1 MYVPTRGSWG
11 ASGSLRLGFVLVMTV
26 CVQWTISVLNE
37 TLEVNTLHSRWR
49 SLDRLAIEEHWAG
62 TFAALSHDDK
72 GRTVTLDLT
81 GEDTAC
87 PQPVV
92 RARLSGPALV
102 LLSWTRYEKKLVG
115 RYDAPIS
122 GKYFIEVIVLAC
134 SQMTREWTM
143 QEVRDMCIADVTT
156 HRVSQKNSSIFITQ
170 ASTLI
175 DGIGTWM
182 QTAEIRL
189 PLYTRVQPPAC
200 SNCVNFTSTGRFA
213 GYMFN
218 FSHEHALANRS
229 KKQLAATSHKL
240 GSACFVGASHSRTM
254 VELLTQ
260 KYPTL
265 FDLVHVD
272 TKWPSDLLNASQQV
286 LLSNCSTAVV
296 GIGQWPAGWPEK
308 HPMSFEEYETNM
320 RRSLAEFVRRTKDKG
335 VRTFSRNTHE
345 NPLGRIISSCP
356 PSDWRNPEVIRIN
369 NELLQNISQDLRI
382 PYLMTTDIT
391 GPLWDSAPD
400 WCHYKNDVGLIE
412 ALFILQSISTYDSG

>member
-1 MYVPTRGSWG
+1 MGLRG
-11 ASGSLRLGFVLVMTV
+11 ASGLLRLGFVLVLTV
-26 CVQWTISVLNE
+26 CFQWTTSALNE
-37 TLEVNTLHSRWR
+37 TAELNILHSRWR

-72 GRTVTLDLT
+72 ERTVTLDLT

-87 PQPVV
+87 PRPVI

-102 LLSWTRYEKKLVG
+102 LLSWTRYHKKLVG
-115 RYDAPIS
+115 RYDAPIP

-134 SQMTREWTM
+134 SEMTPEWTM

-170 ASTLI
+170 ASTRI
-175 DGIGTWM
+175 NGIGTWM
-182 QTAEIRL
+182 QTSEMYL

-200 SNCVNFTSTGRFA
+200 RNCVNFTSTDRFA
-213 GYMFN
+213 GYAFN

-229 KKQLAATSHKL
+229 KTQLAAASHKL
-240 GSACFVGASHSRTM
+240 GRTCFVGASHSCTM

-260 KYPTL
+260 EYPIL
-265 FDLVHVD
+265 FDVVHIGI
-272 TKWPSDLLNASQQV
+272 KWPSDLPVASRR
-286 LLSNCSTAVV
+286 LLRSNCSTAVV
-296 GIGQWPAGWPEK
+296 GIGQWPAGWPEN

-345 NPLGRIISSCP
+345 NPLGYIISSCP
-356 PSDWRNPEVIRIN
+356 PSDWRNPEVIRIY
-369 NELLQNISQDLRI
+369 NELLQNICQDLRI
-382 PYLMTTDIT
+382 PHLMTTDIT
-391 GPLWDSAPD
+391 APLWDSAPD
-400 WCHYKNDVGLIE
+400 WCHYKNDAGLIE